1 MKGHLSETALQEIL
15 MGLGAAADREHLDG
29 CPQCRAQAE
38 AFQEQMRLFN
48 LASMAWSEARPR
60 HTMVSERLRTGASG
74 MPHPRLQWALAGAL
88 LLLTAAGAPFWMHR
102 HQPEAPAQIASV
114 QEDSARQIAEDN
126 QLLHNVDAA
135 LAATDEPPVTQ
146 YNISQGLQRPRHR
159 RPETRMQ

>member
-1 MKGHLSETALQEIL
+1 MKGHLSETALQDIL
-15 MGLGAAADREHLDG
+15 MGLGAAADQEHLDG

-38 AFQEQMRLFN
+38 AFQEQLRLFN

-60 HTMVSERLRTGASG
+60 RALLNERLRTAASG
-74 MPHPRLQWALAGAL
+74 VPHLRLQWALASAL
-88 LLLTAAGAPFWMHR
+88 LLLTAGVPFWMHR

-159 RPETRMQ
+159 RSETRMQ